1 MNIAF
6 FDFDGTLI
14 KEDSFI
20 LFVKYISSKRK
31 YYTGWLVIVYYFFL
45 SKLGFVSKQEFKEEV
60 ISYFMKGR
68 EVSELNTY
76 AKNFAENVITTKLI
90 DQAIKQLHFHKNAGD
105 KIVIVTASLDLWLQF
120 WCNSRN
126 FELVCSIAEVK
137 DDRITGKL
145 VGRNCIGVEKVSR
158 IKKAYKLEE
167 YPKIYVYGDSKND
180 LPMLSLGTDAYYN
193 WEKIG

>member
-14 KEDSFI
+14 KKDSFI
-20 LFVKYISSKRK
+20 LFIKSISSKIK
-31 YYTGWLVIVYYFFL
+31 YFSGWLVIVYYYLF
-45 SKLGFVSKQEFKEEV
+45 SKLGFVSNQEFKERV

-76 AKNFAENVITTKLI
+76 SINFAENIIPTKLT
-90 DQAIKQLHFHKNAGD
+90 DQAIKQLRYHENAGD
-105 KIVIVTASLDLWLQF
+105 KIVIVSASLDLWLQY
-120 WCNSRN
+120 WCKTRD
-126 FELVCSIAEVK
+126 FDLVCSIAEVK

-167 YPKIYVYGDSKND
+167 YSKIYVYGDSKND

>member
-20 LFVKYISSKRK
+20 LFIKYISSKKK
-31 YYTGWLVIVYYFFL
+31 YYIGWLLIVYYYL
-45 SKLGFVSKQEFKEEV
+45 VSKLGFVSNQEFKEKV

-68 EVSELNTY
+68 EVSEINTY
-76 AKNFAENVITTKLI
+76 SINFAENVIPTKLT
-90 DQAIKQLHFHKNAGD
+90 DQAIKQLRNHENAGD
-105 KIVIVTASLDLWLQF
+105 KIVIVSASLDLWLQY
-120 WCNSRN
+120 WCKTRD
-126 FELVCSIAEVK
+126 FDLVCSIAEVK
-137 DDRITGKL
+137 DERVTGKL

-167 YPKIYVYGDSKND
+167 YSKIYVYGDSRND

>member
-14 KEDSFI
+14 KKDSFI
-20 LFVKYISSKRK
+20 LFVEYISSKKK
-31 YYTGWLVIVYYFFL
+31 YYIGWLVIVYYYLL
-45 SKLGFVSKQEFKEEV
+45 SKLGFISSQGFKEEV

-76 AKNFAENVITTKLI
+76 AINFAENVIPKKLTN
-90 DQAIKQLHFHKNAGD
+90 QAIQQLRYHKDAED
-105 KIVIVTASLDLWLQF
+105 KIVIVSASLDLWLQN
-120 WCNSRN
+120 WCKTRG
-126 FELVCSIAEVK
+126 FDLVCSIAEVK

-167 YPKIYVYGDSKND
+167 YSKIYVYGDSEND
-180 LPMLSLGTDAYYN
+180 RPMLSLGTDAFYN
-193 WEKIG
+193 WEKVI

>member
-20 LFVKYISSKRK
+20 LFVKYISSKKK
-31 YYTGWLVIVYYFFL
+31 YYTGWLVIVYYYLL
-45 SKLGFVSKQEFKEEV
+45 SKLGFISNQEFKEEV

-68 EVSELNTY
+68 EVLELSTY
-76 AKNFAENVITTKLI
+76 AKNFSENVIPAKLT
-90 DQAIKQLHFHKNAGD
+90 DQAIKQLHYHENTGD
-105 KIVIVTASLDLWLQF
+105 KIVIVTASLDLWLQY

-126 FELVCSIAEVK
+126 YDLVCSIAEVK
-137 DDRITGKL
+137 DNRITGKL
-145 VGRNCIGVEKVSR
+145 VGRNCIGVEKVRR

-167 YPKIYVYGDSKND
+167 YSKIYVYGDSEND
-180 LPMLSLGTDAYYN
+180 RPMLSLGTDAYYN